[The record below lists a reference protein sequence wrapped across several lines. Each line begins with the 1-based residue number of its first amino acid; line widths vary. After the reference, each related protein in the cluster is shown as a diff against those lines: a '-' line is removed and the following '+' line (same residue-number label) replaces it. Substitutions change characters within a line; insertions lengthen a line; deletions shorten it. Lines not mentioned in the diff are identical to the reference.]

1 MLFRERIRT
10 EKTNS
15 GKLAVKEGGENIGV
29 RRRERGYIHRHRH
42 II

>member
-15 GKLAVKEGGENIGV
+15 GKLAVNEGVEKIDIS
-29 RRRERGYIHRHRH
+29 RRESGYIHEHRHR
-42 II
+42 I